1 VKLPWLKT
9 ALLIVTGLL
18 LLVPIAVAVHAG
30 VYNSWFDGAASGYGM
45 WGAFALY
52 LGTRPRRVEWLSLLC
67 AATALRFAHWG
78 LAVEH
83 PYPGY
88 LVVNIG
94 AYLPFFFLPILGW
107 RAAKGPDRTTHQ
119 RYLTAASVIFLIGLA
134 LDYYLSFARGILPW
148 KLDYLLYAF
157 DGSLGDHP
165 GFALAAFA
173 ANHSFLTVGAHVV
186 YDSLGLVMVLVLALQ
201 LGRPDGRLNVLKAF
215 IANAILGVVLYSVY
229 PAMGPKYAFPSFP
242 ALPAAS
248 PAAVPVL
255 LDGIPNAMPS
265 LHATGAFLAF
275 FLATPW
281 PCLRRL
287 TACYLAATVTAIL
300 VNGEHYLVDAIVALP
315 YAIFVLSYASRTEGR
330 RFRMASSA
338 VFCAGWLA
346 TLRTG
351 NFHSWISWGLFLVT
365 IAWGSL
371 VARRLARQIWEPKSD
386 NRSYGDTEDRYP
398 GIDSRGNRAR
408 LHGDESCVRVGR

>member
-9 ALLIVTGLL
+9 ALLIVAGLL

-30 VYNSWFDGAASGYGM
+30 VYNSWFDGPASGYGM

-52 LGTRPRRVEWLSLLC
+52 LGTRPRRIEWLALVLVAS
-67 AATALRFAHWG
+67 ALRFAHMG
-78 LAVEH
+78 LSVEH

-107 RAAKGPDRTTHQ
+107 RAAKGPDRLTHQ

-148 KLDYLLYAF
+148 KFDNLLYAF
-157 DGSLGDHP
+157 DGSLGSHP
-165 GFALAAFA
+165 GFALASFA
-173 ANHSFLTVGAHVV
+173 AKHWLLAEGAQVV

-201 LGRPDGRLNVLKAF
+201 LGRPNGRIEVLKAF

-242 ALPAAS
+242 TLPEVS
-248 PAAVPVL
+248 PAAIPVL

-281 PCLRRL
+281 PWLRRL

-315 YAIFVLSYASRTEGR
+315 YAIFVLAYASRIPGR
-330 RFRMASSA
+330 RFRLASA
-338 VFCAGWLA
+338 ALFCAGWLA

-351 NFHSWISWGLFLVT
+351 NFHPWISWGLFLIT

-371 VARRLARQIWEPKSD
+371 VARRLARQIWGPVSE
-386 NRSYGDTEDRYP
+386 NQSYGDTEDRYP
-398 GIDSRGNRAR
+398 GTDGRSDRPR